1 MRTREKTCLIAI
13 LTLACLG
20 AGTAA
25 GLAARQA
32 RATAGTPQYLEMYVQ
47 QGAKR
52 CRLKPGD
59 LTFRTVLTLGPDL
72 SGYYGLPGPPPLR
85 LDIRPLAIL
94 VFDPE
99 TAGATL
105 RLDKLAFVDT
115 APAHIF
121 DLKSTRVDAAIF
133 DQIYHVAYDAA
144 VPVKLWCV
152 GSNIPLHLTPV
163 AGKPGW
169 YRAVPD
175 QPLEAGSYAVNFGC
189 VDGPRTYTGKP
200 DFYPFVLAAAA
211 PPTCPAPAKMK
222 RRAKR
227 HPVVECPP
235 VAACP
240 PAKPEPLPL
249 APGHVAAAQME
260 AGFSY
265 VTASPQ
271 GRREYRIT
279 NSNAIPWH
287 NVNIS
292 VFMRDGRFPK
302 TVLGPVTQYKDIVLP
317 DHTVSQA
324 PDKTFLQYETLN
336 DAGAT
341 LYLQAKCKEG
351 TIKKAWKNLGSDDS
365 GPATLTEV
373 PWDLKE

>member
-1 MRTREKTCLIAI
+1 MRTRDKTCLIA
-13 LTLACLG
+13 LVAFVCLG
-20 AGTAA
+20 AGIA
-25 GLAARQA
+25 GAAARQA
-32 RATAGTPQYLEMYVQ
+32 RPTDKTPPYLEMYVQ
-47 QGAKR
+47 QGPQT
-52 CRLKPGD
+52 CRLQPRD
-59 LTFRTVLTLGPDL
+59 LTFRTILSLGPSL
-72 SGYYGLPGPPPLR
+72 SGYYGLPGPPTLR
-85 LDIRPLAIL
+85 LDIKPLEIL

-99 TAGATL
+99 SAGATL
-105 RLDKLAFVDT
+105 RLDKLAFIDT

-121 DLKSTRVDAAIF
+121 DLKTTPVAAASF
-133 DQIYHVAYDAA
+133 AKIYHVPYDAA
-144 VPVKLWCV
+144 VPIKLWCV

-175 QPLEAGSYAVNFGC
+175 QPLEGGAYAVNLGC
-189 VDGPRTYTGKP
+189 VEGPRTYTGRP
-200 DFYPFVLAAAA
+200 DFYPFVLAAAP
-211 PPTCPAPAKMK
+211 PPTCPPAPKKHRVK
-222 RRAKR
+222 RRRA
-227 HPVVECPP
+227 VECPP

-240 PAKPEPLPL
+240 PVKAQPTALTPREVPAPLD
-249 APGHVAAAQME
+249 

-265 VTASPQ
+265 VAVSPK

-292 VFMRDGRFPK
+292 VFMRDSRFPK

-324 PDKTFLQYETLN
+324 PDKTELQYETLD

-341 LYLQAKCKEG
+341 LYLKVKCKEG
-351 TIKKAWKNLGSDDS
+351 VIKKAWKNLGPEEP
-365 GPATLTEV
+365 GAPATLTEV
-373 PWDLKE
+373 PWDLQE